1 MNQLSVAQLL
11 EDLRE
16 ELGLALLAGKGGL
29 ARAIRHTRY
38 QKNGLPLAG
47 FLEELHLDR
56 IQVWGN
62 TEIRYLNSL
71 APEALEK
78 ALNRFFH
85 LPVCAILAMGGGYI
99 PKVVREVA
107 DREDLPLF
115 LSPHPGSEVLPRL
128 LAYLEAHLSL
138 HARLHG
144 VLVDLY
150 GVGVLI
156 EGKSGIGKSECALH
170 LVTRGHRLVADDV
183 VDIQLRGDDLVGR
196 STDLL
201 KHHIEVRGL
210 GILNLK
216 DLFGVV
222 AIRYEKNVELIVE
235 LTPWSP
241 EMPFERLGIDL
252 QARDILGKEL
262 PVVRIPVAPGRN
274 IPTLIEVAARN
285 LLLQRMGHFS
295 AEEFSRSL
303 TAQIAAES
311 LRPSGA
317 EAGRGEGEG
326 GP

>member
-1 MNQLSVAQLL
+1 MSQLSIAQLL

-16 ELGLALLAGKGGL
+16 DLGLELLAGKAGL
-29 ARAIRHTRY
+29 GRAIRHTRY

-47 FLEELHLDR
+47 FLEELHTDR
-56 IQVWGN
+56 VQIWGN
-62 TEIRYLNSL
+62 TEIHYLNSM
-71 APEALEK
+71 APEALDR
-78 ALNRFFH
+78 AVSRFFR
-85 LPVCAILAMGGGYI
+85 LPVCTVLAMGGGYI
-99 PKVVREVA
+99 PSRVVEVA
-107 DREDLPLF
+107 DQEHLPL
-115 LSPHPGSEVLPRL
+115 LRSPLPGSEVLPRL
-128 LAYLEAHLSL
+128 QSYLENHLSP

-156 EGKSGIGKSECALH
+156 QGRSGIGKSECALH

-183 VDIQLRGDDLVGR
+183 VDIQLRGPDLVGR

-222 AIRYEKNVELIVE
+222 AIRYEKNVELLVE
-235 LTPWSP
+235 LVPWSP
-241 EMPFERLGIDL
+241 DTPFERLGIDL
-252 QARDILGKEL
+252 QMREILGRDL
-262 PVVRIPVAPGRN
+262 PLVRIPVAPGRN

-285 LLLQRMGHFS
+285 LLLQRMGFFS

-303 TAQIAAES
+303 TAQIATES
-311 LRPSGA
+311 LRHP
-317 EAGRGEGEG
+317 AGDREG
-326 GP
+326 GKGV

>member
-1 MNQLSVAQLL
+1 MNQLSIAQLL

-16 ELGLALLAGKGGL
+16 DLDLELLAGKAGL
-29 ARAIRHTRY
+29 SRTVRHTRY

-47 FLEELHLDR
+47 FLDELHPDR
-56 IQVWGN
+56 VQIWGN
-62 TEIRYLNSL
+62 TEIHFLNSL
-71 APEALEK
+71 AHEALER
-78 ALNRFFH
+78 AVSRFFR
-85 LPVCAILAMGGGYI
+85 LPVCTVLAMGGGHI
-99 PKVVREVA
+99 PRRVIEVA
-107 DREDLPLF
+107 DQEHLPLMR
-115 LSPHPGSEVLPRL
+115 SRHAGSEVLPRL
-128 LAYLEAHLSL
+128 LAYLEAHLSP

-156 EGKSGIGKSECALH
+156 QGKSGIGKSECALH

-183 VDIQLRGDDLVGR
+183 VDIQLRGPDLVGR

-235 LTPWSP
+235 LIHWSP
-241 EMPFERLGIDL
+241 DTPFERLGIDL
-252 QARDILGKEL
+252 QASEVLGKEL
-262 PVVRIPVAPGRN
+262 PLVRIPVAPGRN

-285 LLLQRMGHFS
+285 LLLQRMGYFS

-303 TAQIAAES
+303 TAQIAMES
-311 LRPSGA
+311 VQYQAGDKESGK
-317 EAGRGEGEG
+317 GV
-326 GP
+326 